1 MTRTNTINID
11 SHTRNIIA
19 TILLLA
25 DFISLASQTMI
36 VTALPII
43 QQDLHVSLTTAQWL
57 TTGYTLILGLTIP
70 LFSNIYDKYTDR
82 GIYLSTVGLFIV
94 GTTLGCVA
102 TNFPL
107 LLLARLTQAAAG
119 GVIMSLQMTT
129 MISIFPI
136 EKRGTVLGMTSLI
149 ISTAPAIGPTLSGF
163 LLEYLSWRWLFISV
177 LPFMIFCWAIGYLKL
192 ANYSPTKEIH
202 FDYPSIISSLAG
214 TGLALGSLTVFQ
226 TKFWVGLGML
236 IIGLICIWW
245 FINRQLHLKSPM
257 LKVTIFKYSS
267 FRLMTIIG
275 LLAFMIMLGT
285 EQVYPIFTEKVLN
298 TSSLTSGLI
307 LFPGA
312 LANGIVAFFAGRLYD
327 QYGFKWLI
335 ISGSALIG
343 LASIPLLFISSSTS
357 ILTLTMIY
365 IVRLIGNALIF
376 SPALTEAFSDLNLEE
391 NSHGTALN
399 NTVRQIMGS
408 VSVTMMVVITDAPA
422 SIVQGAHWAFGVTLL
437 MVVILM
443 IVLGRYLTIKK
454 QH

>member
-1 MTRTNTINID
+1 MTSNTINID
-11 SHTRNIIA
+11 RHTRNIIA
-19 TILLLA
+19 AILLLA

-70 LFSNIYDKYTDR
+70 LFSNIYNKYTDR
-82 GIYLSTVGLFIV
+82 GIYLSTVGLFII
-94 GTTLGCVA
+94 GTALGCIA

-177 LPFMIFCWAIGYLKL
+177 LPLMIVCWLIGFWKL
-192 ANYSPTKEIH
+192 SNYSPIKDVR
-202 FDYPSIISSLAG
+202 FDYPSILTSLIG
-214 TGLALGSLTVFQ
+214 TGLALGSLSVFQ
-226 TKFWVGLGML
+226 SNLEAGLSML
-236 IIGLICIWW
+236 VSGCLFIWW
-245 FINRQLHLKSPM
+245 FVHRQLHLKRPM
-257 LKVTIFKYSS
+257 LKVTIFKYPS
-267 FRLMTIIG
+267 FRLMTLVG

-285 EQVYPIFTEKVLN
+285 EQVYPIFTEKILH

-335 ISGSALIG
+335 ISGSLLIA

-357 ILTLTMIY
+357 ILTLTVIY

-376 SPALTEAFSDLNLEE
+376 SPALTEAFSDLKLEE

-408 VSVTMMVVITDAPA
+408 ASVTMMVVITDAPR

-437 MVVILM
+437 MVVVLM
-443 IVLGRYLTIKK
+443 VVLGRYLTIKK

>member
-1 MTRTNTINID
+1 MTSNTINID
-11 SHTRNIIA
+11 RHTRNIIA
-19 TILLLA
+19 AILLLA

-70 LFSNIYDKYTDR
+70 LFSNIYNKYTDR
-82 GIYLSTVGLFIV
+82 GIYLSTVGLFII
-94 GTTLGCVA
+94 GTALGCIA

-177 LPFMIFCWAIGYLKL
+177 LPLMIVCWLIGFWKL
-192 ANYSPTKEIH
+192 SNYSPIKDVR
-202 FDYPSIISSLAG
+202 FDYPSILTSLIG
-214 TGLALGSLTVFQ
+214 TGLALGSLSVFQ
-226 TKFWVGLGML
+226 SNLEAGLSML
-236 IIGLICIWW
+236 VSGCLFIWR
-245 FINRQLHLKSPM
+245 FVHRQLHLKRPM
-257 LKVTIFKYSS
+257 LKVTIFKYPS
-267 FRLMTIIG
+267 FRLMTLVG

-285 EQVYPIFTEKVLN
+285 EQVYPIFTEKILH

-335 ISGSALIG
+335 ISGSLLIA

-357 ILTLTMIY
+357 ILTLTVIY

-376 SPALTEAFSDLNLEE
+376 SPALTEAFSDLKLEE

-408 VSVTMMVVITDAPA
+408 ASVTMMVVITDAPR

-437 MVVILM
+437 MVVVLM
-443 IVLGRYLTIKK
+443 VVLGRYLTIKK

>member
-1 MTRTNTINID
+1 MTSNTINLD
-11 SHTRNIIA
+11 RHTRNIIA
-19 TILLLA
+19 AVLLLA

-82 GIYLSTVGLFIV
+82 GIYLSTVGLFIL
-94 GTTLGCVA
+94 GTALGCVA

-177 LPFMIFCWAIGYLKL
+177 LPFMIICWLIGFWKL
-192 ANYSPTKEIH
+192 ANYSPTKDVH
-202 FDYPSIISSLAG
+202 FDYPSILTSLVG

-226 TKFWVGLGML
+226 SNIGAGLGML
-236 IIGLICIWW
+236 VVGCLFIWW
-245 FINRQLHLKSPM
+245 FVHRQLHLKTPM
-257 LKVTIFKYSS
+257 LKVTIFKYPS
-267 FRLMTIIG
+267 FRLMTIVG

-285 EQVYPIFTEKVLN
+285 EQVYPIFTEKILH
-298 TSSLTSGLI
+298 TSSLASGLI

-327 QYGFKWLI
+327 QYGLKWLVTI
-335 ISGSALIG
+335 GGLLIAG
-343 LASIPLLFISSSTS
+343 ASIPLLFISATTS
-357 ILTLTMIY
+357 IMELTLIY

-399 NTVRQIMGS
+399 NTIRQISGS
-408 VSVTMMVVITDAPA
+408 ASVTMMVVITDAPG
-422 SIVQGAHWAFGVTLL
+422 SIIQGAHWAFGVTLM
-437 MVVILM
+437 MVIILM
-443 IVLGRYLTIKK
+443 IVLGRYLMIKK